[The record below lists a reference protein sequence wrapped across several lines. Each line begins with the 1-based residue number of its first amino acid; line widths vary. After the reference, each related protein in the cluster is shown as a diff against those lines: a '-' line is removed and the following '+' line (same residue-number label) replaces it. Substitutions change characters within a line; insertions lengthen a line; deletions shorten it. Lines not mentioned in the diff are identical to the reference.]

1 MTSSVVKPSQM
12 ERVYQNFPDL
22 PQAFPNVTNW
32 PSMEEDIGDRNRSAF
47 NHPEQ
52 WGEPLRLGTDAESVR
67 KFLVHTGVSKS
78 EPAPDDVHSAR
89 FYEIAAEMDQYAR
102 GLLWKISDCTFI
114 PGPEVVEFAGDYD
127 ALRAIVLTVRAGW
140 VKAAP
145 GGLLVTQHG
154 RGVAGWMFV
163 DR

>member
-1 MTSSVVKPSQM
+1 MTSSVVKSDQTVQ
-12 ERVYQNFPDL
+12 ERMFQEFPGI
-22 PQAFPNVTNW
+22 PHVVHVIGRSESGHSFFPT
-32 PSMEEDIGDRNRSAF
+32 EY
-47 NHPEQ
+47 
-52 WGEPLRLGTDAESVR
+52 WGEPSRLDTEAVPESVR
-67 KFLVHTGVSKS
+67 KLLGRTVVSKS

>member
-1 MTSSVVKPSQM
+1 MTSSGVKSAPMEHPS
-12 ERVYQNFPDL
+12 RVYWGHPD
-22 PQAFPNVTNW
+22 PSVVIWTSVEKNVV
-32 PSMEEDIGDRNRSAF
+32 DRNRSVF
-47 NHPEQ
+47 Y
-52 WGEPLRLGTDAESVR
+52 LSR
-67 KFLVHTGVSKS
+67 S
-78 EPAPDDVHSAR
+78 EPAPEDVHSAR

-102 GLLWKISDCTFI
+102 GLLWRISDCTFI